1 MPIPPWNPGAG
12 RSAGC
17 ASRFT
22 SMTPLAARTLCECM
36 PFGTSIVDR
45 RRGFDGSLT
54 STIVVPSGACMWAM
68 KATVPSTT
76 TCPPPAQS
84 K

>member
-1 MPIPPWNPGAG
+1 
-12 RSAGC
+12 
-17 ASRFT
+17 
-22 SMTPLAARTLCECM
+22 M

-54 STIVVPSGACMWAM
+54 STMVVPSGACMWAM